1 MVASNKS
8 DMINCIK
15 VPTVFEKP
23 TITVNI
29 QGVTSSDLDEL
40 KSSDPFLY
48 HSIQE
53 AIVADAAAGVSQE
66 NRSSQSMVTRKT
78 RFSFESHPDVLLENL
93 VAAAAART
101 SEENHD
107 SSDMATEPIPNNDEG
122 LATEPNLY
130 DSLCDRVLFDF
141 FARENE

>member
-29 QGVTSSDLDEL
+29 HGVTSSDLDEL

-93 VAAAAART
+93 VAAAART